1 VDDPAH
7 PVQIIGVARNS
18 VTRYI
23 SETILPYFYLPF
35 AQKYMTPATLQLRT
49 QGPPEAMAS
58 SILGIIRSIEPAM
71 PTFDVKS
78 MTHAL
83 DTPNGLMLFELGA
96 SLAATLGTLGLVLA
110 IVGVYGVVSYAA
122 SQRTHEIGVRMALGA
137 RPGQVLKLIFHQGF
151 VIVGTGI
158 AVGLFA
164 AAAMTRLLGSF
175 IVGVSSLDPLTFI
188 SASFLLAAIAFVA
201 SYVPARRAMHVDPMV
216 ALRYE

>member
-1 VDDPAH
+1 
-7 PVQIIGVARNS
+7 
-18 VTRYI
+18 
-23 SETILPYFYLPF
+23 
-35 AQKYMTPATLQLRT
+35 
-49 QGPPEAMAS
+49 
-58 SILGIIRSIEPAM
+58 M
-71 PTFDVKS
+71 PTFDVQS
-78 MTHAL
+78 MTHAV

-96 SLAATLGTLGLVLA
+96 SLAATLGILGLVLA

-137 RPGQVLKLIFHQGF
+137 RPGQILKLIFRQGF

-158 AVGLFA
+158 AVGVLA

-188 SASFLLAAIAFVA
+188 GASLLLAAIAFVA
-201 SYVPARRAMHVDPMV
+201 SYVPARRAMHVDPLV